1 MRKMFKTWQMNRK
14 IARWEQIT
22 VMLGHGVL
30 ATKFQKL
37 VDEQARLN
45 TEITLLEGELGLG
58 YDWGAY
64 LD

>member
-14 IARWEQIT
+14 IARWEKIAA
-22 VMLGHGVL
+22 MLGHGVL

-45 TEITLLEGELGLG
+45 TEITLLEDELGLG
-58 YDWGAY
+58 YDWGVY